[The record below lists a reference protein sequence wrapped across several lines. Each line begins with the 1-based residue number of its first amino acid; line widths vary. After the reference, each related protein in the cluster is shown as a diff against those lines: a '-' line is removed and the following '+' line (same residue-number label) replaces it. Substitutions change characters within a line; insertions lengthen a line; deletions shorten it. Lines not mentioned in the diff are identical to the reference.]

1 MKIFKAK
8 YFFAF
13 GSWQVGALFMRSAV
27 AAREPSAERKMF
39 LLSLTPGLRR
49 GYVHSVP
56 SGLGQFTFKGS
67 WLEKRKALTR
77 APSHALGRARVIKNS
92 LRHG

>member
-1 MKIFKAK
+1 
-8 YFFAF
+8 
-13 GSWQVGALFMRSAV
+13 MRSAV

-67 WLEKRKALTR
+67 WLEKEKRLRALPR
-77 APSHALGRARVIKNS
+77 MRSVARVASKTPC
-92 LRHG
+92 GTAKAVP

>member
-1 MKIFKAK
+1 
-8 YFFAF
+8 
-13 GSWQVGALFMRSAV
+13 MRSAV
-27 AAREPSAERKMF
+27 AARESSAERKMF

-77 APSHALGRARVIKNS
+77 APSHALGRARVIKNF